1 MAQSC
6 IKSHNALLGQPT
18 FGKLPYH
25 STRIS
30 GRSSLIHFAC
40 IGVAPPQL
48 FMLQAQGEA
57 TQTQAKWI
65 KLDLNQWQV

>member
-1 MAQSC
+1 MMAQSC

-18 FGKLPYH
+18 FAKLPYH

-48 FMLQAQGEA
+48 FKSQAQGEA

-65 KLDLNQWQV
+65 KLDLNQG